1 MIYAARVRQKTTQ
14 HSLLEAVNEC
24 LLLRN
29 LLTQGGQLLLV
40 LLSVRHH
47 LLLQRLLHLNLRLQF
62 GWGLLLLLRHCRCHG
77 FWKAEAKRT
86 AANVVHHCEGGR
98 KHQWLEQSKVPKA
111 ELGGNQLQTLP
122 RILISIRLAKWWNV
136 SDNHCL
142 GWDSAGQTADLSYT
156 WWVCQRV

>member
-1 MIYAARVRQKTTQ
+1 MNCAAGVRQKTTQ

-62 GWGLLLLLRHCRCHG
+62 G
-77 FWKAEAKRT
+77 
-86 AANVVHHCEGGR
+86 
-98 KHQWLEQSKVPKA
+98 
-111 ELGGNQLQTLP
+111 
-122 RILISIRLAKWWNV
+122 
-136 SDNHCL
+136 
-142 GWDSAGQTADLSYT
+142 
-156 WWVCQRV
+156 